1 MLISPTDLSHHRPY
15 RSVGAPHGAF
25 YGGFHSFNLHTR
37 RLEPSRANTITAV
50 APSRAPLAIPWRP
63 GRGQVS
69 LSFLR
74 LATLCLRHR
83 TPIDSALRQVL
94 PCLLWLLLTT
104 HGKLYSVCLVGRTSV
119 SPPRVRTCSF
129 PPCACCIYTSDSVSL
144 GALSCHADLPIL
156 ACLMQF
162 LFVRPVVC
170 LRLPSDSASR
180 RTPLSLAMRLAL
192 PPALDLSPV
201 RTRSCR
207 AH

>member
-1 MLISPTDLSHHRPY
+1 MTVGIPRSLNFPFSGLGMDTRFTGAGRYFPDRIALVSSPGCAWMYD
-15 RSVGAPHGAF
+15 RSSSVVIPSTPGAPLLA
-25 YGGFHSFNLHTR
+25 STR
-37 RLEPSRANTITAV
+37 SSASAKFLWLSIASSVISVKADWSCAVLSISITAV
-50 APSRAPLAIPWRP
+50 APFHAPLAIPWLP

-129 PPCACCIYTSDSVSL
+129 PPCACCIYTSDSV
-144 GALSCHADLPIL
+144 
-156 ACLMQF
+156 
-162 LFVRPVVC
+162 
-170 LRLPSDSASR
+170 
-180 RTPLSLAMRLAL
+180 
-192 PPALDLSPV
+192 
-201 RTRSCR
+201 
-207 AH
+207 